1 MTLPKYKTLTLS
13 AALMLGGISA
23 VAVPLW
29 AQQTTPELRG
39 VQLRFDLDFGLESQS
54 NRTLDVTDPGTT
66 TEARTNLTVGILSAT
81 RNQRFAFD
89 LGGELRGLDGPTN
102 QDSGFQNPFAFLSYD
117 RTSPSTR
124 LSLSASVRES
134 DLNNDRFEFDE
145 ETLAFTFVE
154 GSATRRNSNLSATM
168 NFRDD
173 APFGFGVFVRHEEN
187 NFSDGVATGVVGTAL
202 NDTQRLTFGVTAR
215 FDLNEVTRLN
225 SALTYTGFEQDNV
238 AGTRETWVL
247 RNNLTIERPRG
258 SLTFGFNITDTPEG
272 NRVAANVG
280 QSLEY
285 PLGILSGR
293 LGFTRGSSGDT
304 FINGG
309 LNLTWALPNGSLNLD
324 LARTISSGSLEDTEQ
339 LSTSLRIGYLREL
352 TPLSSLSVDF
362 NWAEVEQTD
371 AGTDT
376 TSASIEASYRR
387 ELTQDWGMNVGVRHR
402 FRDDGVNGSTNS
414 NEVFL
419 NLRRAFLTRF

>member
-1 MTLPKYKTLTLS
+1 MTPPHPKTLTLS
-13 AALMLGGISA
+13 AALMLGGFSA

-39 VQLRFDLDFGLESQS
+39 VQLRFDLDFGLESQT

-66 TEARTNLTVGILSAT
+66 TEARTGLTVGILSAT
-81 RNQRFAFD
+81 RTQRFAFD

-102 QDSGFQNPFAFLSYD
+102 QDSGFVNPFAFLNYD
-117 RTSPSTR
+117 RSSASSR

-134 DLNNDRFEFDE
+134 DLNNDGFEFDE

-154 GSATRRNSNLSATM
+154 GSATRRNSNFSAEM
-168 NFRDD
+168 DFRDD
-173 APFGFGVFVRHEEN
+173 APFGFGVLVRYEEN
-187 NFSDGVATGVVGTAL
+187 NFSSGVATGVTGTAL

-215 FDLNEVTRLN
+215 FEFNEVTRLN
-225 SALTYTGFEQDNV
+225 SALTYTDFEEDNV
-238 AGTRETWVL
+238 AGSRETWVL
-247 RNNLTIERPRG
+247 SNDLTIERPRG
-258 SLTFGFNITDTPEG
+258 NLTFGFDITDTPEG
-272 NRVAANVG
+272 SRVAATIG
-280 QSLEY
+280 RSLAY
-285 PLGILSGR
+285 PLGIVSGR
-293 LGFTRGSSGDT
+293 LGVTRGSSGET

-309 LNLTWALPNGSLNLD
+309 LNLTRALPNGNLNLD
-324 LARTISSGSLEDTEQ
+324 LARTVSSGSLEDTEQ
-339 LSTSLRIGYLREL
+339 VSTSLRIGYLREL
-352 TPLSSLSVDF
+352 TPLSSLGVDF

-376 TSASIEASYRR
+376 TSASIEASYQR

-402 FRDDGVNGSTNS
+402 FRDDGVNGSANS

-419 NLRRAFLTRF
+419 DLRRTFLTRF